1 MLLHSPQHYHKLLFF
16 VTLTVT
22 LLAIDKSISFSTDY
36 VVYDENVSF
45 ASLSENAVCSDM
57 FDVNQCLFIERA
69 MGVVISNIEQ
79 KRKNDKINF
88 DEQIEQFEE
97 KRKKDKINF
106 EEKLLKLRTQNNGMS
121 YKISQLERRTSKSIS
136 KQNVDHD
143 KYQGTISNNISQSP
157 KNRNDAYSRYYTDEE
172 SWRKYLKE
180 NNLLNFTSVRIRR

>member
-79 KRKNDKINF
+79 KRKN
-88 DEQIEQFEE
+88 E
-97 KRKKDKINF
+97 KINF
-106 EEKLLKLRTQNNGMS
+106 EEQIEQLRTQNNGMS
-121 YKISQLERRTSKSIS
+121 HKIIQLERQTSKFIS

-157 KNRNDAYSRYYTDEE
+157 NNRNDAYSRYYTDEE

-180 NNLLNFTSVRIRR
+180 NNLLNFTSVRIRL

>member
-57 FDVNQCLFIERA
+57 FDVNQCLFIEKA
-69 MGVVISNIEQ
+69 MRVVISNIEQ

-88 DEQIEQFEE
+88 DEQIEQ
-97 KRKKDKINF
+97 
-106 EEKLLKLRTQNNGMS
+106 LRTQNNGMS
-121 YKISQLERRTSKSIS
+121 HKIIQLERQTSKFIS
-136 KQNVDHD
+136 KQNVNHD

>member
-1 MLLHSPQHYHKLLFF
+1 MLLHSPQHYHTLLFF

-45 ASLSENAVCSDM
+45 VSLSENAVCSDM

-79 KRKNDKINF
+79 KRKNEKVNF

-97 KRKKDKINF
+97 K
-106 EEKLLKLRTQNNGMS
+106 LLKLRNQNNGMS
-121 YKISQLERRTSKSIS
+121 HKIIQLERQTSKFIS